1 MKEAFRRTEALLGSA
16 GLNKLNDSSLA
27 VIGLGGVGSYAA
39 EALARSGVGN
49 MIIVDSDRIEA
60 SNINRQLPALHS
72 TLGKYKTEVV
82 AARLLDINP
91 SLTVHKR
98 TVTYNSQTSEEIL
111 SGKLDYA
118 IDAIDSLPD
127 KIHLIKSCL
136 KYNIPVI
143 SAMGAA
149 RRLNPLLLR
158 VADIKDTS
166 VCPLARRL
174 RRELHKEGIYTG
186 LKVVFSVEPPLKPE
200 QGEFGELGS
209 IVTVPACAGMLL
221 ASVVISELLL
231 K

>member
-1 MKEAFRRTEALLGSA
+1 MKEAFRRTEALLGST
-16 GLNKLNDSSLA
+16 GLKKLQESSIA

-39 EALARSGVGN
+39 EAMARCGVET
-49 MIIVDSDRIEA
+49 MVLVDQDRIEA

-72 TLGKYKTEVV
+72 TLGKYKTDVV

-91 SLTVHKR
+91 SLIANRHTG
-98 TVTYNSQTSEEIL
+98 TYNSQSSEEIL
-111 SGKLDYA
+111 SKKLDYV

-127 KIHLIKSCL
+127 KVHLIKSCL
-136 KYNIPVI
+136 EKNIPVI
-143 SAMGAA
+143 SSMGAA

-174 RRELHKEGIYTG
+174 RRELHKEGIYSG
-186 LKVVFSVEPPLKPE
+186 FKVVFSIEPPLKPG
-200 QGEFGELGS
+200 QGESGELGS
-209 IVTVPACAGMLL
+209 IVTVPASAGMLL
-221 ASVVISELLL
+221 ASVVISDLLE